1 MQETFGQ
8 RFARLRK
15 ARGRTQEEIAQKVNV
30 TPQAVSKWEN
40 DISSPDIL
48 LLGELADLLDVS
60 LDVLLGRT
68 PQETAFVPAE
78 ERKDI
83 KKMMLK
89 IIVDSVDGDKV
100 RINLPMALV
109 ELYLSSGLDMPE
121 VKGNKALANL
131 DLEQIFKMV
140 EQGVIG
146 ELMTVESNDGDTVRI
161 VVE

>member
-1 MQETFGQ
+1 
-8 RFARLRK
+8 
-15 ARGRTQEEIAQKVNV
+15 
-30 TPQAVSKWEN
+30 
-40 DISSPDIL
+40 
-48 LLGELADLLDVS
+48 
-60 LDVLLGRT
+60 
-68 PQETAFVPAE
+68 
-78 ERKDI
+78 
-83 KKMMLK
+83 MMLK

-100 RINLPMALV
+100 RINLPMPLV

-146 ELMTVESNDGDTVRI
+146 ELMTVESSDGDTVRI